1 MSARLTSHRRIEGIS
16 LIGGSPD
23 RMGTARSERAAA
35 GPSGRMWK
43 YYIFKIAGP
52 PFSLLP
58 MMVGYIMAY
67 IVAHAVYALAPGMR
81 SAITDN
87 MRHVIGWDADD
98 RTLRRSVRRVLT
110 NAAKNYFDFAKMPQ
124 LKLSDIERRVTVH
137 GRDHLEKA
145 ISRDKGVILVT
156 AHLGSFDMAGQILA
170 SMSVKTTVLIEAQEP
185 QALLD
190 HVTALRG
197 ANGISFAVARPGV
210 VRTMRALLRR
220 GEIVCLACDRDIAR
234 DGHKCVFFGEAVTVP
249 IEAMRLAMR
258 TGAAVVPAY
267 NLRRSDNGYDVFFEP
282 ALEIA
287 TNGDDALSSNMKRL
301 TATLEQFIS
310 TCPEQWV
317 VLSPVWED
325 GYRRRT
331 AAKHQCLVPS

>member
-1 MSARLTSHRRIEGIS
+1 
-16 LIGGSPD
+16 
-23 RMGTARSERAAA
+23 
-35 GPSGRMWK
+35 MWK
-43 YYIFKIAGP
+43 YYFFRIAGP
-52 PFSLLP
+52 LISFLP
-58 MMVGYIMAY
+58 MMVGYGIAY
-67 IVAHAVYALAPGMR
+67 IVAHVLYALAPGTR

-87 MRHVIGWDADD
+87 MRHVIGWEADD

-110 NAAKNYFDFAKMPQ
+110 NAAKNYVDLVKLPH

-137 GRDHLEKA
+137 GRSHLEEA
-145 ISRDKGVILVT
+145 ISRGKGVILVT

-170 SMSVKTTVLIEAQEP
+170 SMSVKTTMLVEALEP
-185 QALLD
+185 QVLLE

-210 VRTMRALLRR
+210 VRTMNGLLRR
-220 GEIVCLACDRDIAR
+220 GEVVCLACDRDIAR
-234 DGHKCVFFGEAVTVP
+234 DGHKCVLFGEEVTVP

-267 NLRRSDNGYDVFFEP
+267 NLRRSGNGYDVFFEP

-287 TNGDDALSSNMKRL
+287 TNGDDALSSNMKKL
-301 TATLEQFIS
+301 TGIIERFIS

-317 VLSPVWED
+317 VVSPVWED
-325 GYRRRT
+325 GYQRRT
-331 AAKHQCLVPS
+331 AAKRQCLVPS